1 MENNMLP
8 EYSLFSPK
16 QHLFFTHTLH
26 SVWIYSK
33 AKSGGCPD
41 RALIP
46 TPLSVIFP
54 TLPGDGGKLD
64 TLGLSAGAWNTVYLS
79 CWGMRDGFQLMVRKG
94 QKNRETTNR
103 KKRGREEE
111 KKIETCEKGRLGV
124 FFKWRGRRVGFSGDS
139 WSTDTED
146 SRKSLNHLLR
156 FPEEQR
162 RHSLVSSVTCSRSSL
177 HAVPNLYLSDEW
189 VHMSSSVSDE
199 WRQREQGG
207 NLLLLRWEMSE
218 DLAPLLNI

>member
-1 MENNMLP
+1 MAQINGFYSFPMLLWKIIC
-8 EYSLFSPK
+8 SLNT
-16 QHLFFTHTLH
+16 HYFFPSSTYFLHTP
-26 SVWIYSK
+26 SIVFGFIVE

-103 KKRGREEE
+103 KKRDGKKKKRE
-111 KKIETCEKGRLGV
+111 KPAK
-124 FFKWRGRRVGFSGDS
+124 RVGWVSFLNEGGEGLDFQETAEAWTLKAARRAWITCFGSLRS
-139 WSTDTED
+139 SNVTAWSQA
-146 SRKSLNHLLR
+146 SRVLDR
-156 FPEEQR
+156 
-162 RHSLVSSVTCSRSSL
+162 VCCSRS
-177 HAVPNLYLSDEW
+177 
-189 VHMSSSVSDE
+189 
-199 WRQREQGG
+199 
-207 NLLLLRWEMSE
+207 LLIW
-218 DLAPLLNI
+218 

>member
-1 MENNMLP
+1 M
-8 EYSLFSPK
+8 FGFIAK
-16 QHLFFTHTLH
+16 T
-26 SVWIYSK
+26 
-33 AKSGGCPD
+33 KSGGCPD

-103 KKRGREEE
+103 KKGREEE
-111 KKIETCEKGRLGV
+111 KRQKPRK
-124 FFKWRGRRVGFSGDS
+124 RVG
-139 WSTDTED
+139 WV
-146 SRKSLNHLLR
+146 SLLNEVGEGLDFQQTAEARTLKAAKR
-156 FPEEQR
+156 AWITCFGSPEEQR
-162 RHSLVSSVTCSRSSL
+162 RHSLVSNITCSRSSL
-177 HAVPNLYLSDEW
+177 HAVPNFYLSDKW

-199 WRQREQGG
+199 WRQKEQGG